1 MRLELCKLCRP
12 VYHIDL
18 VCEQD
23 LEGIICKPKTSP
35 YPFTWI
41 KYVHAQPPRAS
52 PLRRSLSQPHYAS
65 PTKLSM
71 WVETRTPVDDR
82 DYRVPFRFTGKP
94 NKLTGTLKPVTHE
107 CRGPEDAAQHRI
119 AMGIQ

>member
-1 MRLELCKLCRP
+1 
-12 VYHIDL
+12 
-18 VCEQD
+18 
-23 LEGIICKPKTSP
+23 LEGIICKPKTSL

-52 PLRRSLSQPHYAS
+52 PLRRSLSQPCS
-65 PTKLSM
+65 LCLPDETFDVG
-71 WVETRTPVDDR
+71 VETRTPVDDR
-82 DYRVPFRFTGKP
+82 DYRVPFRFTGKL